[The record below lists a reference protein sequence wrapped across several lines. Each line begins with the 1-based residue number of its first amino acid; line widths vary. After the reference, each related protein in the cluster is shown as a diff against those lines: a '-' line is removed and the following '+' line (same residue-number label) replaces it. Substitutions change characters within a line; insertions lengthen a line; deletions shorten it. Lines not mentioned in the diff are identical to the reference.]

1 MFDPRLYRNACSELR
16 PSEEK
21 IEEMIAMTANHECKK
36 KIRHPLRM
44 GAVIAAT
51 VALLTIGASAA
62 ANPEMVES
70 FTTQIASVLQVGE
83 LRQDLTTDTGEIVT
97 ALEIPE
103 ARVEDRDGRAI
114 LAVMDQEIDITDAL
128 TEDGRYEYKY
138 EDEGAQLTVLV
149 EGTPEDWAMTTS
161 AGVPGE
167 EPMISVVTTKE
178 EQDSD
183 ITLAPDYVTEVPSG
197 QSGDGA
203 STGEVS
209 VSKFSADLSASE

>member
-1 MFDPRLYRNACSELR
+1 MCS
-16 PSEEK
+16 S
-21 IEEMIAMTANHECKK
+21 
-36 KIRHPLRM
+36 
-44 GAVIAAT
+44 
-51 VALLTIGASAA
+51 
-62 ANPEMVES
+62 
-70 FTTQIASVLQVGE
+70 
-83 LRQDLTTDTGEIVT
+83 DL
-97 ALEIPE
+97 
-103 ARVEDRDGRAI
+103 
-114 LAVMDQEIDITDAL
+114 
-128 TEDGRYEYKY
+128 EYKY

-183 ITLAPDYVTEVPSG
+183 TTLAPDYVTEVPSG